1 MLSTERV
8 VCCRIPIGELG
19 FAAMAGAK
27 QGMSLLKYIPKALRP
42 STADI
47 SSGVLWGGTAVVG
60 AIWLVQ
66 PFGWMKEQIWPTP
79 EAEQK

>member
-1 MLSTERV
+1 
-8 VCCRIPIGELG
+8 
-19 FAAMAGAK
+19 MAGSK
-27 QGMSLLKYIPKALRP
+27 QGMSLLKYIPKAVRP

-47 SSGVLWGGTAVVG
+47 NSGALWGGTAVIG